1 VGVSPPAFALFDTPI
16 GRCGAAWNERG
27 LVWVQLPEADDEATR
42 RKLLSKAPGATEQ
55 RPRGDAKRAVDA
67 MRAHLSGQLTPMLDV
82 AFDDARL
89 PAFHRRVY
97 DALRRVRPGETVGYG
112 ELAALAGSP
121 GAARAVGQAV
131 GKNPVPIVV
140 PCHRV
145 LAAGGK
151 PGGFSAHG
159 GVDTKRRMLE
169 IEGVMLA
176 PAKGG
181 KRRKGLACDLD
192 AAIAHLRQAD
202 PKLGAVID
210 RAVAP
215 AMRLDPTESTFQALA
230 QSIVYQQLSGKAA
243 ATIFGRL
250 RDLFPRRKLTPQG
263 LRDASDAALRGAG
276 LSRGKTLA
284 LRDLAARTLAG
295 TVPDIDRLRT
305 MSDDAIVDRLVQVR
319 GIGRWTVQMLLI
331 FRLGRAD
338 VLPVDDYGVRAGFQH
353 AYGKRKMPTPKELA
367 KHGERWKPFRTVGA
381 WYMWRALELS
391 REKKS
396 DGRG

>member
-1 VGVSPPAFALFDTPI
+1 VSNPAFAFFDTAI
-16 GRCGAAWNERG
+16 GRCAAAWTERG
-27 LVWVQLPEADDEATR
+27 LVWVQLPEADEDATR
-42 RKLLSKAPGATEQ
+42 RRLLGKVPGATEEK
-55 RPRGDAKRAVDA
+55 PRGDAKRAIDA
-67 MRAHLSGQLTPMLDV
+67 MRAHLQGQLAPLLDV
-82 AFDDARL
+82 PFDDAAL

-159 GVDTKRRMLE
+159 GVDTKRRMLA
-169 IEGVMLA
+169 IEGVTLG
-176 PAKGG
+176 PRKG
-181 KRRKGLACDLD
+181 RRGLACDVD

-202 PKLGAVID
+202 PKLGALID
-210 RAVAP
+210 RAAP
-215 AMRLDPTESTFQALA
+215 PALRLDPTESTFQALA

-250 RDLFPRRKLTPQG
+250 RDLFPRRKLTPEG
-263 LRDASDAALRGAG
+263 LRDAKDEALRGAG

-295 TVPDIDRLRT
+295 TVPDIDRLRV

-338 VLPVDDYGVRAGFQH
+338 VLPVDDYGVRAGFQK
-353 AYGKRKMPTPKELA
+353 AYGKRKMPTPRELGQ
-367 KHGERWKPFRTVGA
+367 HGERWRPFRTVAA

-391 REKKS
+391 RGEKS
-396 DGRG
+396 AGRG

>member
-1 VGVSPPAFALFDTPI
+1 MSQLAYALFDTAI
-16 GRCGAAWNERG
+16 GRCGAVWSDRG
-27 LVWVQLPEADDEATR
+27 LAAVQLPEADDEATR
-42 RKLLSKAPGATEQ
+42 RKLLRKAPGAKEQ
-55 RPRGDAKRAVDA
+55 KPRGAAKRAIDA
-67 MRAHLSGQLTPMLDV
+67 MREHLRGQLTPLLDV
-82 AFDDARL
+82 PFDDAGL
-89 PAFHRRVY
+89 PVFHRRVY

-159 GVDTKRRMLE
+159 GVDTKQRMLA
-169 IEGVMLA
+169 IEGVTLA
-176 PAKGG
+176 PGRGG

-192 AAIAHLRQAD
+192 EAHAHLRKID
-202 PKLGAVID
+202 PKLAAVID
-210 RAVAP
+210 RAVPP
-215 AMRLDPTESTFQALA
+215 ALRLDATESTFQALA

-250 RDLFPRRKLTPQG
+250 RDLFPRRKLTPEG
-263 LRDASDAALRGAG
+263 LRDATDEALRSAG

-295 TVPDIDRLRT
+295 TVPEIDRLRT
-305 MSDDAIVDRLVQVR
+305 MSDEAIVDRLVEVR

-331 FRLGRAD
+331 FRLGRPD
-338 VLPVDDYGVRAGFQH
+338 VLPIDDYGVRAGFQK
-353 AYGKRKMPTPKELA
+353 AYGKRKMPTPRELA
-367 KHGERWKPFRTVGA
+367 AHGERWRPFRTIAA

-391 REKKS
+391 RGAKS
-396 DGRG
+396 EGRG

>member
-1 VGVSPPAFALFDTPI
+1 VSPPAFALFDTAI
-16 GRCGAAWNERG
+16 GRCGAAWSERG
-27 LVWVQLPEADDEATR
+27 LLWVQLPEADDDATR
-42 RKLLSKAPGATEQ
+42 RKLLSKVPGATEQ
-55 RPRGDAKRAVDA
+55 RPRGDAKLAIDA
-67 MRAHLSGQLTPMLDV
+67 MRGHLQGELSPLLDV
-82 AFDDARL
+82 PFDDARL

-97 DALRRVRPGETVGYG
+97 EALRRVRPGETVGYG

-159 GVDTKRRMLE
+159 GVDTKRRMLA
-169 IEGVMLA
+169 IEGVTLA
-176 PAKGG
+176 PARGG
-181 KRRKGLACDLD
+181 KKRKGLACDLD
-192 AAIAHLRQAD
+192 EAHAHLRRAD
-202 PKLGAVID
+202 PKLAAVMD
-210 RAVAP
+210 RAIAP

-250 RDLFPRRKLTPQG
+250 RDLFPRRKLTPEG
-263 LRDASDAALRGAG
+263 LRDATDEALRGAG

-295 TVPDIDRLRT
+295 TVPEIDRLRT

-331 FRLGRAD
+331 FRLGRPD
-338 VLPVDDYGVRAGFQH
+338 VLPVDDYGVRAGFQK
-353 AYGKRKMPTPKELA
+353 AYGKRKMPTPRELA
-367 KHGERWKPFRTVGA
+367 AHGERWRPFRTVGA

-391 REKKS
+391 RGEKS